1 MQRKSSRK
9 LRLTAALTIVAGATA
24 AGLGLGGSSVPVAVA
39 KVERR
44 SFEVTIHEP
53 GRTRIRQRYA
63 ISAPALGSLVRVVLE
78 PGAWVEAGQVV
89 AELRPMAPQ
98 LLDERTH
105 EVASAQADGAK
116 AGLYRARSAVSRARA
131 SLDLAETK
139 ARRARQ
145 LHAEGGVTLQSLE
158 QAQYELAQA
167 REELASAEYAKHM
180 AKSEYTAARLAS
192 NQPSEVGAASALIA
206 VRAPAAGRILRVMQ
220 ESEGVVQPGTPLLEM
235 GDPTGLE
242 LVVDVLS
249 ADAVRIVPGAD
260 ATIEHWGGSGTLRA
274 RVRRVDPAAFVSRS
288 ALGVE
293 EQRVPV
299 VLDFLEEPARLAGLG
314 DGYRVEAN
322 IALER
327 LDDALVVPAS
337 ALFRDDHDVWA
348 TYAYQAG
355 VARRVEVQAAART
368 PDWVAIARG
377 LAPGDQV
384 VLYPSDEVRDGVT
397 VAALPLEP

>member
-1 MQRKSSRK
+1 MERKSSRK
-9 LRLTAALTIVAGATA
+9 LRMVAALTIVAGATA
-24 AGLGLGGSSVPVAVA
+24 AGLALDGRSVPVAVA

-44 SFEVTIHEP
+44 PFEVTIHEP
-53 GRTRIRQRYA
+53 GRTRIRKRYA
-63 ISAPALGSLVRVVLE
+63 ISAPVLGSLVRVALE
-78 PGAWVEAGQVV
+78 PGTWVEAGQVV
-89 AELRPMAPQ
+89 AQLRPAAPQ
-98 LLDERTH
+98 LLDQRTH
-105 EVASAQADGAK
+105 EVASANADGAK
-116 AGLYRARSAVSRARA
+116 AALYRARSTVSRARA
-131 SLDLAETK
+131 ALDLAETQ

-145 LHAEGGVTLQSLE
+145 LHGQGGITLQALE
-158 QAQYELAQA
+158 HASYELVQA
-167 REELASAEYAKHM
+167 REELASAEYAKRM
-180 AKSEYTAARLAS
+180 AKSQYTAAR
-192 NQPSEVGAASALIA
+192 AASTQAGAPNESSAL
-206 VRAPAAGRILRVMQ
+206 VPVHAPAAGRILRVLQ
-220 ESEGVVQPGTPLLEM
+220 ESEGVVQPGTPLLEI

-274 RVRRVDPAAFVSRS
+274 RVRRVDPAAFASRS

-299 VLDFLEEPARLAGLG
+299 VLDLLEEPARLAGLG

-322 IALER
+322 IQLET
-327 LDDALVVPAS
+327 LPDALVVPAS
-337 ALFRDDHDVWA
+337 ALFRDDGEVWA

-384 VLYPSDEVRDGVT
+384 VLYPSDEIRDGVT
-397 VAALPLEP
+397 VAALPGQR